1 MWWAVR
7 HQITL
12 IANQNKKDFSGEEKR
27 KKKKEYKAAAL
38 KAKDQHQTLI
48 SLSGFSHDVDE
59 SEQEKIDAIFEQQ
72 KTKLDVE
79 IIDNKEVLP
88 TSKPLVMENFIK
100 TFDTNY

>member
-27 KKKKEYKAAAL
+27 KKKKEYNDYVL
-38 KAKDQHQTLI
+38 EAKERHETLI
-48 SLSGFSHDVDE
+48 SREDSHDVDE
-59 SEQEKIDAIFEQQ
+59 SEQEKIDGMFEEQY
-72 KTKLDVE
+72 KKLVVE
-79 IIDNKEVLP
+79 IIDNREVLS